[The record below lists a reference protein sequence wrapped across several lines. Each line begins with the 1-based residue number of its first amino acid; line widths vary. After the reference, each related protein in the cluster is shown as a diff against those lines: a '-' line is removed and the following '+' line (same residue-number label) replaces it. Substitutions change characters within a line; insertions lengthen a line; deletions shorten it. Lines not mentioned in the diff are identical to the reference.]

1 MKDLFT
7 VIPSE
12 RYDTAYNLGAQ
23 NCRSP
28 TVLGSWVPPLE
39 KLLEVKIEG
48 PSGAVS
54 EVGWPACCMSPPY
67 SLHFSLLVYLVLI
80 PTPLFVVLCR
90 LLIAKSPCVADQ

>member
-28 TVLGSWVPPLE
+28 TVLGSWVPPPE

-54 EVGWPACCMSPPY
+54 EVGWPACCMSPFHPFH
-67 SLHFSLLVYLVLI
+67 SSLLLYLSLN
-80 PTPLFVVLCR
+80 PTSLLLVLCR
-90 LLIAKSPCVADQ
+90 LLTAKSPCVTDQ